1 MDASQNQKNAHNNN
15 CANKNNN
22 NSGTISN
29 QLVRPVTA
37 SSCPPSSFPGGTG
50 GSDLTASLAS
60 PNTSPASSA
69 MKRVVTANKDRET
82 NSAAARP
89 RRMLT
94 NSSVYKK
101 RPVRRLV
108 PPSRSIFLDK
118 SCASVTEFLRP
129 SLIPVGYTPETIDP
143 SFKAHTS
150 MLRKLTLDDFDLNRY
165 LFCYK
170 PLAKV
175 NAVLAMILLAVLE
188 IDSKT
193 CPMSPALR
201 SAIMYI
207 AGNSHR
213 SLYVMT
219 YAAQLKSTARSR
231 PAGEGILPAMVLEGR
246 GLSDVEVAA
255 LDFAQELC
263 SAAAVVTEATRKKVI
278 HGSVDAEGRL
288 ERLITATSAYG
299 AFLSCLTSTIDIELT
314 HGSIQYAV
322 THLEGLPW
330 KSSGSP
336 MNVDFFKDEMGD
348 FGTGNTPSGLG
359 SKYRPK
365 RERLSLTRNY
375 DRHARDRSGGR
386 ARSRGLRRVSH
397 FFTST
402 LLGSKSVSDVHR
414 VTETWMKEAE
424 VPTSGQLFD
433 MNDEIQRLFGF
444 HPFYLSTAAMEG
456 ELMRRGFL
464 YGMKELLFNEGSISR
479 RLKFIVCYVLTSGK
493 ERRRIVDSEHSR
505 SFEKQGVHNGNS
517 INSVYSQRAYDA
529 LSILSAHA
537 AFLACKYGAKPAE
550 LVAASDVSRVRSA
563 MERYAPD
570 GNSKITCHSIGFP
583 LTRRDCSVVL
593 IAHSLVKETA
603 CISNEDLKG
612 FDESFGSSRTVKED
626 NLHTSRQVLMEVL
639 GAASMWQ
646 CIERYATGTLG
657 FDIDCTSN
665 MVFGL
670 GRAEPTISEF
680 CRGSDGRK
688 IGLSL
693 ASNENRDVIRGRSD
707 SRASR
712 TSSLRPSGQSSNR
725 VYRKRTS
732 SALNSGTRVGRL
744 FSNSSGPEEMHQAK
758 RAVVVAT

>member
-1 MDASQNQKNAHNNN
+1 
-15 CANKNNN
+15 
-22 NSGTISN
+22 
-29 QLVRPVTA
+29 
-37 SSCPPSSFPGGTG
+37 
-50 GSDLTASLAS
+50 
-60 PNTSPASSA
+60 
-69 MKRVVTANKDRET
+69 
-82 NSAAARP
+82 
-89 RRMLT
+89 
-94 NSSVYKK
+94 
-101 RPVRRLV
+101 
-108 PPSRSIFLDK
+108 
-118 SCASVTEFLRP
+118 
-129 SLIPVGYTPETIDP
+129 
-143 SFKAHTS
+143 
-150 MLRKLTLDDFDLNRY
+150 
-165 LFCYK
+165 
-170 PLAKV
+170 
-175 NAVLAMILLAVLE
+175 
-188 IDSKT
+188 
-193 CPMSPALR
+193 
-201 SAIMYI
+201 
-207 AGNSHR
+207 
-213 SLYVMT
+213 MT

-231 PAGEGILPAMVLEGR
+231 PAGEGILPAMVLEGC

-263 SAAAVVTEATRKKVI
+263 SASAVVTETTRKKVM
-278 HGSVDAEGRL
+278 HGSADGDGRL
-288 ERLITATSAYG
+288 ERLIAATSAYG
-299 AFLSCLTSTIDIELT
+299 AFLSCLTSTIDVELT

-322 THLEGLPW
+322 SHLEGLPW

-336 MNVDFFKDEMGD
+336 MNVDFFKDDMHD
-348 FGTGNTPSGLG
+348 FGENAPSGLG
-359 SKYRPK
+359 SKYKPK

-375 DRHARDRSGGR
+375 ERHTRDRSGGR

-402 LLGSKSVSDVHR
+402 LMGSKSVADVHR
-414 VTETWMKEAE
+414 VTETWMKDAQI
-424 VPTSGQLFD
+424 PSGGQLFD
-433 MNDEIQRLFGF
+433 MNDEIQQCFGF

-456 ELMRRGFL
+456 EQTRRAFL
-464 YGMKELLFNEGSISR
+464 FGLKELLFNEGTISR
-479 RLKFIVCYVLTSGK
+479 RLKFIICYVLSSAK
-493 ERRRIVDSEHSR
+493 ERRRIVDSEQSR

-517 INSVYSQRAYDA
+517 INSVYSHRVYDA
-529 LSILSAHA
+529 LSIMSAHA

-570 GNSKITCHSIGFP
+570 GNSKVTCHSIGFP
-583 LTRRDCSVVL
+583 LTRRDCSAVL

-612 FDESFGSSRTVKED
+612 FDDSYGSSGAIKED
-626 NLHTSRQVLMEVL
+626 GLHSSRKVLMEVL
-639 GAASMWQ
+639 GAGSMWQ

-693 ASNENRDVIRGRSD
+693 ASNENRDVMRVRSD

-732 SALNSGTRVGRL
+732 SALNSASRVGRL
-744 FSNSSGPEEMHQAK
+744 FSTSSSTDEGHQAK
-758 RAVVVAT
+758 RAVVAAT